1 MDNVIIPILIGTAF
15 ILFIVFGY
23 YYNDK
28 QQILR
33 ELKKSRRK
41 TISQVREREYAKV
54 VGKAKHVSE
63 PLIAPISGRP
73 CVYYEV
79 LVEKYRDDS
88 WDSVIEDSK
97 SQDFFIENNS
107 ELAIVKAAL
116 EEDAEDFRRVHL
128 VKDHERGSG
137 FMNNASHKLEAYL
150 AQHNKS
156 STGFLGFNKTLRY
169 KEGIIALNETV
180 AVKGI
185 AKWKALN
192 EPVDGYSYSRILT
205 FEGSAEQK
213 LLITDEPKAMKK
225 VSRKL

>member
-1 MDNVIIPILIGTAF
+1 MKDIIIPILFITA
-15 ILFIVFGY
+15 IVMMIVFGY
-23 YYNDK
+23 FFSDK
-28 QQILR
+28 QRILR

-41 TISQVREREYAKV
+41 TISQVRENEYAKV
-54 VGKAKHVSE
+54 IGKAKHVDE

-73 CVYYEV
+73 CVYYKV
-79 LVEKYRDDS
+79 HVERKGDKS
-88 WDSVIEDSK
+88 WHTVVKETK
-97 SQDFFIENNS
+97 SQDFFLESNT
-107 ELAIVKAAL
+107 ELAIVKANFEVEKNKRVYL
-116 EEDAEDFRRVHL
+116 EEDHKRN
-128 VKDHERGSG
+128 SG
-137 FMNNASHKLEAYL
+137 FMNDASHKLNEYL

-156 STGFLGFNKTLRY
+156 STGFFGFNKTLRY

-213 LLITDEPKAMKK
+213 LLITDVPKAMEK
-225 VSRKL
+225 VPRKL